1 MSSRLSSPTDYE
13 TLLDKYDTWMFDCDG
28 VLWHGDRLIDGAVDV
43 LDILRSRKKKV
54 LFVTNNATKSRKSY
68 KGKFDQLGVEAH
80 VDEIYGSAYAAA
92 VYISSVMKLPKD
104 KKVYVIG
111 MKGMEEEL
119 HEEGVTFLGGMDPA
133 DFTLE
138 PFNLANFTLDPD
150 VAAVLCGLDT
160 NINYTKLSKAFQY
173 LTRNPG
179 CAFLA
184 TNEDSTYPAGD
195 GLLPGAG
202 SISAPLRYAVGK
214 DPVSIGK
221 PAATM
226 LDCIKAKVNFDPKRT
241 LMIGDRL
248 NTDILFG
255 QNGGLSTLLVLTGIT
270 TEAEI
275 TGPNAS
281 SIVPDFVTQSI
292 GDLRVIGK

>member
-1 MSSRLSSPTDYE
+1 
-13 TLLDKYDTWMFDCDG
+13 
-28 VLWHGDRLIDGAVDV
+28 
-43 LDILRSRKKKV
+43 
-54 LFVTNNATKSRKSY
+54 
-68 KGKFDQLGVEAH
+68 
-80 VDEIYGSAYAAA
+80 
-92 VYISSVMKLPKD
+92 
-104 KKVYVIG
+104 

-119 HEEGVTFLGGMDPA
+119 HEEGVTFLVECIAQDPA
-133 DFTLE
+133 DCTLE

-214 DPVSIGK
+214 DPTQHRHLIRSK
-221 PAATM
+221 WRT
-226 LDCIKAKVNFDPKRT
+226 FDPPRSHWHNDGSRDHWAECFKHCS
-241 LMIGDRL
+241 RL
-248 NTDILFG
+248 
-255 QNGGLSTLLVLTGIT
+255 
-270 TEAEI
+270 
-275 TGPNAS
+275 
-281 SIVPDFVTQSI
+281 VTQSI